1 MNDAASVRQ
10 MLHEEAGT
18 TCMVEVNVRQK
29 DEVDVG
35 RFEGLLPQSIKQQG
49 HGVVCA
55 RIDEGAAAVFYN
67 EVARVLDRAQV
78 LGIDGNN
85 AIVKRRN
92 LCVLIQA
99 ALSRGRRG
107 SRSNARVF

>member
-1 MNDAASVRQ
+1 

-35 RFEGLLPQSIKQQG
+35 GFEGLLPQSIEQQG
-49 HGVVCA
+49 HGIVCA
-55 RIDEGAAAVFYN
+55 RIDEGAAAVLYN

-78 LGIDGNN
+78 LGIDGND
-85 AIVKRRN
+85 AIVKYRN

-107 SRSNARVF
+107 ARSNARVS